1 MERTQV
7 MSTDS
12 MKKTYQIKEEG
23 GFKYYEAGEGQT
35 LLLLHGLFGALSN
48 FTDLIDHFSDRY
60 NVVVPL
66 LPLFELPKD
75 DTSVTGLLNY
85 VSDLVR
91 YKGYKD
97 MVLIGNSLGGHIA
110 LLYTM
115 EHKDMVKAIVLTGS
129 SGLFEDSLGK
139 TYPRKSD
146 YEYIKEKTAKTF
158 YNPEMATKEL
168 VDEVF
173 DIVNTR
179 EKALAILY
187 LAKSAL
193 RHNLRENVREIKVPV
208 LLVWGAAD
216 IITPPFVGEEFHR
229 LLPDSELHIL
239 EQSGHAPMMEQ
250 PTEFNDILNNF
261 LQNKGLV

>member
-1 MERTQV
+1 MIT
-7 MSTDS
+7 TPG
-12 MKKTYQIKEEG
+12 MKHKITEEH

-48 FTDLIDHFSDRY
+48 FTDLIEHFRTKY
-60 NVVVPL
+60 RVVIPV
-66 LPLFELPKD
+66 LPLFDLPKD
-75 DTSVTGLLNY
+75 DTSVTGLLKYVTDFIRFKNY
-85 VSDLVR
+85 NELILV
-91 YKGYKD
+91 
-97 MVLIGNSLGGHIA
+97 GNSLGGHIA

-115 EHKDMVKAIVLTGS
+115 QHPNQVKAIVLTGS
-129 SGLFEDSLGK
+129 SGLFEDALGSS
-139 TYPRKSD
+139 YPRKSD
-146 YEYIKEKTAKTF
+146 YDYIREKTEKTF
-158 YNPEMATKEL
+158 FNPEMATKEL

-179 EKALAILY
+179 EKALSILY

-216 IITPPFVGEEFHR
+216 IITPPFVGEEFNR

-239 EQSGHAPMMEQ
+239 KESGHAPMMEQ
-250 PTEFNDILNNF
+250 PEEFNEILTQF
-261 LQNKGLV
+261 LVKRGLA